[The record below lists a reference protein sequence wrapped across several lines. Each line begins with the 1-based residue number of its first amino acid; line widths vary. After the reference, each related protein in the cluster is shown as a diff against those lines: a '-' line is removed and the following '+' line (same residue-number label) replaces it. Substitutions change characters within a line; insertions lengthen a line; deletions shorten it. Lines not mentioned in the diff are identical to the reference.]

1 MILSSSCFLHCLI
14 GAMYLKLQIHS
25 DPTGGAQYSFQ
36 DNDFLYEVCSLTSSA
51 ETADD
56 LPGPGR
62 LLGNLYTFIGRKF
75 ENRVGSVAV
84 RMGYGPTVSALKIQ
98 RIEEDQSLCYSVRR
112 KKLRK
117 NCKLLA
123 QYLR

>member
-1 MILSSSCFLHCLI
+1 
-14 GAMYLKLQIHS
+14 MYLKCTNCRFIRIQPEERSTPSRIM
-25 DPTGGAQYSFQ
+25 T
-36 DNDFLYEVCSLTSSA
+36 FLYEVCSLTSSA

-62 LLGNLYTFIGRKF
+62 LLGNLYSFIGRKF
-75 ENRVGSVAV
+75 ENRVGSVVV

-123 QYLR
+123 QYLRYTFLQRAHHCL